1 MSKQVVVV
9 GGGVIGLLTAFNLAA
24 KVGQVVVC
32 DQGEVGR
39 ESSWAGGGIVSPLY
53 PWRYSP
59 AVTALAHWSQDF
71 YPQLGERLFA
81 STGVDPEVHTTG
93 LYWLDLDDE
102 AEALAWAEREQR
114 PLSAVDISAAYDAVP
129 VLGPGF
135 KRAIY
140 MAGVANVRNPRLV
153 KSLKAAL
160 LALPNVTLRE
170 HCQITGF
177 AEQGGRVT
185 GVQTA
190 DGVLAADEVVLS
202 AGAWSGDLLRTLGL
216 ELPVEPV
223 KGQMIL
229 FKCAEDFLPSMV
241 LAKGRY
247 AIPRRDGHI
256 LVGSTLEH
264 AGYDKTPTEEALES
278 LKASAVELL
287 PELEGAT
294 VVAHWAGLRPGSPEG
309 IPYIGPVPGHAGLWL
324 NCGHYRNG
332 LVLAPASCQ
341 LFTDL
346 LTGAEPIIDPAR
358 GLKTVEQGAATS
370 VLLAASPLVEGV
382 GGRYFENCNE
392 AVRVD
397 RRGGPGTGG
406 VAPYALDPA
415 NAQRLWELSLQWTDA

>member
-1 MSKQVVVV
+1 MNKQVVVV

-81 STGVDPEVHTTG
+81 STGIDPEVHTTG

-102 AEALAWAEREQR
+102 AEALAWAQRQRR
-114 PLSAVDISAAYDAVP
+114 PLSAVDISAVYDAVP
-129 VLGPGF
+129 VMGPGF
-135 KRAIY
+135 KHAIH

-153 KSLKAAL
+153 KALKAAL

-177 AEQGGRVT
+177 VEDGGRVT
-185 GVQTA
+185 GVLTA
-190 DGVLAADEVVLS
+190 DGVLQADEVVLS

-264 AGYDKTPTEEALES
+264 AGYDKTPTEDALAS

-287 PELEGAT
+287 PALKDAT
-294 VVAHWAGLRPGSPEG
+294 VVGHWAGLRPGSPEG
-309 IPYIGPVPGHAGLWL
+309 IPYIGPVPGHDGLWL

-346 LTGAEPIIDPAR
+346 LTGAAPIIDPAPY
-358 GLKTVEQGAATS
+358 A
-370 VLLAASPLVEGV
+370 P
-382 GGRYFENCNE
+382 GGRL
-392 AVRVD
+392 
-397 RRGGPGTGG
+397 G
-406 VAPYALDPA
+406 
-415 NAQRLWELSLQWTDA
+415 

>member
-1 MSKQVVVV
+1 MRRIVGEAFLLQVLDRQMSKHVVIV

-24 KVGQVVVC
+24 KVDHVVVC

-102 AEALAWAEREQR
+102 AQALAWAAREHR

-129 VLGPGF
+129 VLGPGYQH
-135 KRAIY
+135 AIY

-160 LALPNVTLRE
+160 LALPNVSLRE
-170 HCQITGF
+170 HCQISGF
-177 AEQGGRVT
+177 AQKDGRVT
-185 GVQTA
+185 GVLT
-190 DGVLAADEVVLS
+190 DEGVLAADEVVLS

-229 FKCAEDFLPSMV
+229 FKCEADFLPSMV

-264 AGYDKTPTEEALES
+264 EGYDKTPTEVALQS
-278 LKASAVELL
+278 LRASAIELL
-287 PELEGAT
+287 PQLKDAP
-294 VVAHWAGLRPGSPEG
+294 VVGHWAGLRPGSPEG

-346 LTGAEPIIDPAR
+346 LTGAEPIIDPA
-358 GLKTVEQGAATS
+358 
-370 VLLAASPLVEGV
+370 
-382 GGRYFENCNE
+382 
-392 AVRVD
+392 
-397 RRGGPGTGG
+397 
-406 VAPYALDPA
+406 PYAPA
-415 NAQRLWELSLQWTDA
+415 GRLG

>member
-1 MSKQVVVV
+1 MNKQVVVV

-32 DQGEVGR
+32 DQAEVGR

-53 PWRYSP
+53 PWRYSQ

-71 YPQLGERLFA
+71 YPQLGEHLFS
-81 STGVDPEVHTTG
+81 STGIDPQVHTTG

-102 AEALAWAEREQR
+102 AEALAWAERERR
-114 PLSAVDISAAYDAVP
+114 PLSPVDISAAYDAVP

-153 KSLKAAL
+153 KALKAAL
-160 LALPNVTLRE
+160 LAMPNVTLRE

-177 AEQGGRVT
+177 VQDGERVT

-190 DGVLAADEVVLS
+190 DGVLQADDVVLS
-202 AGAWSGDLLRTLGL
+202 AGAWSGDLLRTLGI

-264 AGYDKTPTEEALES
+264 AGYDKTPTEDALAS
-278 LKASAVELL
+278 LKASAAELL
-287 PELEGAT
+287 PELADAT

-309 IPYIGPVPGHAGLWL
+309 IPYIGRAPGHDGLWL

-346 LTGAEPIIDPAR
+346 LTGVEPIIDPA
-358 GLKTVEQGAATS
+358 
-370 VLLAASPLVEGV
+370 
-382 GGRYFENCNE
+382 
-392 AVRVD
+392 
-397 RRGGPGTGG
+397 
-406 VAPYALDPA
+406 PYAPA
-415 NAQRLWELSLQWTDA
+415 GRLG

>member
-1 MSKQVVVV
+1 MTKQVVIV

-24 KVGQVVVC
+24 EVEQVVLC
-32 DQGEVGR
+32 DRGALGQ

-93 LYWLDLDDE
+93 LYWLDLEDE
-102 AEALAWAEREQR
+102 AEALAWAEREGR
-114 PLSAVDISAAYDAVP
+114 PLSAVDISATYDAVP
-129 VLGPGF
+129 VLGAGF

-160 LALPNVTLRE
+160 QALPNVSIRE
-170 HCQITGF
+170 HCEITGF
-177 AEQGGRVT
+177 SQEAGRIT
-185 GVQTA
+185 GVETTA
-190 DGVLAADEVVLS
+190 GPIAGDRVVLT
-202 AGAWSGDLLRTLGL
+202 AGAWSGDLLRPLGL

-229 FKCAEDFLPSMV
+229 YKCAEDFLPSMV

-264 AGYDKTPTEEALES
+264 AGYDKTPTDEALES

-287 PELEGAT
+287 PALAGAT
-294 VVAHWAGLRPGSPEG
+294 PVAHWAGLRPGSPEG
-309 IPYIGPVPGHAGLWL
+309 IPYIGEVPGWQGLWL

-341 LFTDL
+341 LFADL
-346 LTGAEPIIDPAR
+346 LLGREPIIDPA
-358 GLKTVEQGAATS
+358 
-370 VLLAASPLVEGV
+370 
-382 GGRYFENCNE
+382 
-392 AVRVD
+392 
-397 RRGGPGTGG
+397 
-406 VAPYALDPA
+406 PYAPLG
-415 NAQRLWELSLQWTDA
+415 RL

>member
-24 KVGQVVVC
+24 KVGHVVVC

-102 AEALAWAEREQR
+102 AQALAWAERHQR
-114 PLSAVDISAAYDAVP
+114 PLRAVDISAAYDAVP

-160 LALPNVTLRE
+160 LAMPNVTLRE
-170 HCQITGF
+170 HSQITGF
-177 AEQGGRVT
+177 VQQGGRVT

-216 ELPVEPV
+216 ALPVEPV

-229 FKCAEDFLPSMV
+229 VKCAEDFLPSMV

-264 AGYDKTPTEEALES
+264 AGYDKTPTGDALQS

-346 LTGAEPIIDPAR
+346 LTGAEPIIDPA
-358 GLKTVEQGAATS
+358 
-370 VLLAASPLVEGV
+370 
-382 GGRYFENCNE
+382 
-392 AVRVD
+392 
-397 RRGGPGTGG
+397 
-406 VAPYALDPA
+406 PYAPA
-415 NAQRLWELSLQWTDA
+415 GRLG

>member
-9 GGGVIGLLTAFNLAA
+9 GGGVIGLLTAFNLASS
-24 KVGQVVVC
+24 VEQVVIC
-32 DQGEVGR
+32 DQGELGR

-71 YPQLGERLFA
+71 YPQLGERLF
-81 STGVDPEVHTTG
+81 STTGLDPEVHTTG

-102 AEALAWAEREQR
+102 AHALAWAGRQQR
-114 PLSAVDISAAYDAVP
+114 PLRAVDISAVYDAVP
-129 VLGPGF
+129 VLGKGF
-135 KRAIY
+135 ERAIH
-140 MAGVANVRNPRLV
+140 MEGVANVRNPRLV

-160 LALPNVTLRE
+160 LALPNVSVRE
-170 HCQITGF
+170 HCQMTGF
-177 AEQGGRVT
+177 MQQGGRIV
-185 GVQTA
+185 GVKTVH
-190 DGVLAADEVVLS
+190 GELAADDVVLS
-202 AGAWSGDLLRTLGL
+202 AGAWSGELLRHLGL

-264 AGYDKTPTEEALES
+264 VGYDKTPTDQALAS
-278 LKASAVELL
+278 LKASAVDLL
-287 PELEGAT
+287 PGLEGAP
-294 VVAHWAGLRPGSPEG
+294 VIAHWAGLRPGSPEG
-309 IPYIGPVPGHAGLWL
+309 IPFIGQVPGFDGLWL

-341 LFTDL
+341 LLADM
-346 LTGAEPIIDPAR
+346 LTGTEPIIDPA
-358 GLKTVEQGAATS
+358 
-370 VLLAASPLVEGV
+370 
-382 GGRYFENCNE
+382 
-392 AVRVD
+392 
-397 RRGGPGTGG
+397 
-406 VAPYALDPA
+406 PYAP
-415 NAQRLWELSLQWTDA
+415 QGRMG